1 MLREQRCWSAWY
13 QCVPVW
19 FWFWFGTQGAPA
31 LTCSPALTITTSSP
45 IHCCFHPKMS
55 QNKQQQHPQCTF
67 FHALLGW
74 LKKTPQNQA
83 NTFKNP
89 HPTAGTEQNTG
100 GSLQWFPLCS
110 FPLGRLAGKLLHS
123 FHPQKLLVLFPKVIF
138 SQPIRFPEC
147 THHSW
152 QGNAL
157 RDWAALPAWPCQGG
171 KWFPPQSNFLQQIWA
186 SHQERALSGD
196 WFLQGTFSK
205 GLESRFIYTKFTPW
219 PSPGAALRAE
229 AEIAGVHRALMLLL
243 WFKYEK
249 KKTLYPNVS
258 HFWSCLT
265 SLDIFKSQRWLL
277 RPRILPKNLGLF
289 QVRPSGLRQKLLL
302 VTGLW
307 CCCCDLNTKKPQN
320 LYPNVPHFWSCLAS
334 SDLF

>member
-157 RDWAALPAWPCQGG
+157 GDWAALPAWPCQGG
-171 KWFPPQSNFLQQIWA
+171 KWFP
-186 SHQERALSGD
+186 
-196 WFLQGTFSK
+196 
-205 GLESRFIYTKFTPW
+205 
-219 PSPGAALRAE
+219 
-229 AEIAGVHRALMLLL
+229 HRAIFSNNSDLLTRNEL
-243 WFKYEK
+243 FLEIDFYRA
-249 KKTLYPNVS
+249 
-258 HFWSCLT
+258 HFQKGWNHDLFTQNS
-265 SLDIFKSQRWLL
+265 
-277 RPRILPKNLGLF
+277 PLGLL
-289 QVRPSGLRQKLLL
+289 QVRPSGLRQRLL
-302 VTGLW
+302 VFTGPW
-307 CCCCDLNTKKPQN
+307 CCCCDLNMKKPQN
-320 LYPNVPHFWSCLAS
+320 LYPNVPHFWSCLTS